1 MYKRQVPGSAK
12 APTML
17 NSFSKSWGMPI
28 SLLQWTSTPISHKR
42 ICRRRQKTLVWTWSW
57 CKKKGESAFYKQ
69 IRLSYC
75 FIRFRRVS
83 RKSCRK
89 VVVTRFFVVN
99 DLFSTALLLPE
110 YCHPASKDL
119 SLPVRH
125 TRTLRK
131 SAYPRNQYPSSFSAA
146 GLWLPHRSY
155 QPALP
160 ARNTREYLSLIH
172 I

>member
-1 MYKRQVPGSAK
+1 MVRFLLLRVGCNWQKIVSTSAQSCPFAVNPYLLYLVQSK
-12 APTML
+12 LCIAAAP
-17 NSFSKSWGMPI
+17 
-28 SLLQWTSTPISHKR
+28 
-42 ICRRRQKTLVWTWSW
+42 VWSG
-57 CKKKGESAFYKQ
+57 CFQLRHSKKKGESAFYKQ

-99 DLFSTALLLPE
+99 VLFSTALLLPE

-146 GLWLPHRSY
+146 GL
-155 QPALP
+155 
-160 ARNTREYLSLIH
+160 
-172 I
+172 

>member
-1 MYKRQVPGSAK
+1 M
-12 APTML
+12 
-17 NSFSKSWGMPI
+17 NSK
-28 SLLQWTSTPISHKR
+28 TKR
-42 ICRRRQKTLVWTWSW
+42 ITAIGMLCAITYVTMVVGRIPIILFLKYDPSDVIVTL
-57 CKKKGESAFYKQ
+57 GG
-69 IRLSYC
+69 
-75 FIRFRRVS
+75 FIWGPMTSCIVSVIVATLEMITVSDRVS

-146 GLWLPHRSY
+146 GL
-155 QPALP
+155 
-160 ARNTREYLSLIH
+160 
-172 I
+172 